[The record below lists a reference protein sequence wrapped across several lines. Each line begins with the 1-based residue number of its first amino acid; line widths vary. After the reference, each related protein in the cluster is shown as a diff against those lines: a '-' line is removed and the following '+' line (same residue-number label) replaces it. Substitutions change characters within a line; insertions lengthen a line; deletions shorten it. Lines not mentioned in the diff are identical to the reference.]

1 MDHFLPFYWKIKILK
16 KRPGDIISLHLC
28 TTNDNHMMYGSLD
41 IRCNGQSFLWTNFDK
56 MKNTTR
62 DIIIFYMCTINKNN
76 MMYVSSHMKHD
87 RKTFMS
93 FLASFYPFTPLTTP
107 KIEILKKWN
116 KNLEKSL
123 FYPCALKIRIR
134 WCMVPEILAWR
145 TDWCFSLKIYGF
157 CSSNALYLESLQSI
171 STRMFDAFDNRD
183 HFFESNHSLELL
195 VKVVL

>member
-1 MDHFLPFYWKIKILK
+1 MVPEISSSTGKLFSHFGPFFVLLLK
-16 KRPGDIISLHLC
+16 NQNFEKKPGDIISLHLC

-107 KIEILKKWN
+107 KIEILKK
-116 KNLEKSL
+116 
-123 FYPCALKIRIR
+123 
-134 WCMVPEILAWR
+134 
-145 TDWCFSLKIYGF
+145 
-157 CSSNALYLESLQSI
+157 
-171 STRMFDAFDNRD
+171 
-183 HFFESNHSLELL
+183 
-195 VKVVL
+195 